1 MSSTERDELCNMYNP
16 IAYSFTDELSP
27 SSNHDNQDINIHHRA
42 YNTPDNVRCRNKKID
57 EVVDL
62 CLNSN
67 KHYDLVLIT
76 RFDLLFQKDFNQS
89 NINLDKFNLVSI
101 LES

>member
-1 MSSTERDELCNMYNP
+1 MYKP
-16 IAYSFTDELSP
+16 CACSFTDELSP
-27 SSNHDNQDINIHHRA
+27 SSKHDNQDINIHHRA
-42 YNTPDNVRCRNKKID
+42 YRVPPNVRCRNKKID

-76 RFDLLFQKDFNQS
+76 RFDLLFRKDFDLTL
-89 NINLDKFNLVSI
+89 I
-101 LES
+101 